1 MRMAYIVPET
11 EKSHDMPPESW
22 KTSDVIEFQRNRSS
36 DIQGQDK
43 MDVPAQTER

>member
-1 MRMAYIVPET
+1 MRMVYIVPET